1 MTEDKR
7 KQFHIVLSGEQV
19 EDYELVRRFTGITN
33 DNDLVRHLLRQKA
46 IELRGTKQRLDLKE
60 RA

>member
-1 MTEDKR
+1 MTEERR

-19 EDYELVRRFTGITN
+19 EDYELVRRFTGIMN

-46 IELRGTKQRLDLKE
+46 LELRAEQRAVVKE